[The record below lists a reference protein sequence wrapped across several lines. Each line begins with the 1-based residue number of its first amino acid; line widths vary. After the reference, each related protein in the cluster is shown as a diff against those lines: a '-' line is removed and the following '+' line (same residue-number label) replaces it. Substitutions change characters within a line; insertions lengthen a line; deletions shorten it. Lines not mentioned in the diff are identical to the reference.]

1 MTEKGGPYSCVETLK
16 GGGKFTIRAVRADD
30 GPKIRQVFYHLTPH
44 TRYMRFLGRKEEISE
59 AELARITQA
68 DFKNSIALLATISEG
83 DKEIVIGGA
92 SCYTINP
99 AAAERSGEVAFTVEE
114 EFQGR
119 GVGGALMR
127 HLAAI
132 TRAKGFHSLWAE
144 VLCCNAPMLDVF
156 RRSGLPMKVE
166 RDGNV
171 LQVALS
177 L

>member
-1 MTEKGGPYSCVETLK
+1 MSDKGGPYSCVETLK
-16 GGGKFTIRAVRADD
+16 GGGKFTIRAVRPDD
-30 GPKIRQVFYHLTPH
+30 GPKIRRAFYHLAPH
-44 TRYMRFLGRKEEISE
+44 TRYMRFLAPKAEVSD

-68 DFKNSIALLATISEG
+68 DFKNSIALLATIGEG
-83 DKEIVIGGA
+83 DKEVVIGGA

-119 GVGGALMR
+119 GVGGVLMR

-132 TRAKGFHSLWAE
+132 TRAKGFHTLWAE
-144 VLCCNAPMLDVF
+144 VLCSNAPMLNVF

-166 RDGNV
+166 QDGNV